1 MKTYVHS
8 FILGLIFCGL
18 VFGLTA
24 CQRNTSNVEA
34 AREPAASGAEPRD
47 AEPNA
52 AEPSSAGNAITGA
65 DREFVMQAEKIN
77 LQERVLGTMAQEKS
91 QNKDVQDYG
100 KMLVKDHNDALQK
113 LVDLMN
119 KNGMGQPK
127 QLPEER
133 SQAIKDMQGLSGAAF
148 DTKFLEMMVEGH
160 QKAIEMFRR
169 AADSAQNTDVRDY
182 AKDMLSTL
190 EKHLKDAEN
199 LQGQMNTKR

>member
-1 MKTYVHS
+1 MKTYFQS

-24 CQRNTSNVEA
+24 CQRNTRNVEA
-34 AREPAASGAEPRD
+34 AREPATSAEPG
-47 AEPNA
+47 ATEPNA
-52 AEPSSAGNAITGA
+52 TVPADTNNVISGA

-77 LQERVLGTMAQEKS
+77 LQERVLGNMAQEKS
-91 QNKDVQDYG
+91 QNTDIQDYG

-119 KNGMGQPK
+119 KNGMAQPK

-133 SQAIKDMQGLSGAAF
+133 NQAIKDMQGLSGAAF
-148 DTKFLEMMVEGH
+148 DTKFLNMMIEDH
-160 QKAIEMFRR
+160 KKAIEMFRQE
-169 AADSAQNTDVRDY
+169 ADSGQNKDVRDY
-182 AKDMLSTL
+182 AKDVLPTL

-199 LQGQMNTKR
+199 IQGQMNTKR

>member
-1 MKTYVHS
+1 MKTYFHS

-34 AREPAASGAEPRD
+34 AREPAASATD
-47 AEPNA
+47 
-52 AEPSSAGNAITGA
+52 AGNVITGA

-77 LQERVLGTMAQEKS
+77 LQERVLGIMAQEKS
-91 QNKDVQDYG
+91 QNNDIIDYG
-100 KMLVKDHNDALQK
+100 KMLVKDHNEALQK

-133 SQAIKDMQGLSGAAF
+133 SEAIKDMQGLSGAAF
-148 DTKFLEMMVEGH
+148 DTKFLEMMIEGH
-160 QKAIEMFRR
+160 QKAIEMFRH

-182 AKDMLSTL
+182 AKDMLPTL